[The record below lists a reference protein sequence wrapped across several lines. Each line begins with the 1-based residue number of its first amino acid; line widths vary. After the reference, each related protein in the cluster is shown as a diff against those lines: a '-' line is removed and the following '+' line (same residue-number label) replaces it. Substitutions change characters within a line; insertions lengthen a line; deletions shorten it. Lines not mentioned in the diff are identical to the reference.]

1 MRLAALAAVTAASAL
16 LGALPAAGS
25 AAGTT
30 STAPL
35 LQEVMALPVETEH
48 REGYDRLREFGGWID
63 ADRDGCNTRAEVML
77 AEAVQALEVTG
88 RCTLNG
94 GTWYSYYDDQ
104 RTDRVDIDHL
114 VPLAEAWDSGAWRWT
129 KAERVAYANNL
140 DVDHHLIAVTPRSNR
155 QKADKDVAEWLPIE
169 PVRCRYVTEWVT
181 VKRDNGLSVDT
192 KEKQALLDLARQCPE
207 TNS

>member
-1 MRLAALAAVTAASAL
+1 
-16 LGALPAAGS
+16 
-25 AAGTT
+25 
-30 STAPL
+30 
-35 LQEVMALPVETEH
+35 
-48 REGYDRLREFGGWID
+48 
-63 ADRDGCNTRAEVML
+63 ML